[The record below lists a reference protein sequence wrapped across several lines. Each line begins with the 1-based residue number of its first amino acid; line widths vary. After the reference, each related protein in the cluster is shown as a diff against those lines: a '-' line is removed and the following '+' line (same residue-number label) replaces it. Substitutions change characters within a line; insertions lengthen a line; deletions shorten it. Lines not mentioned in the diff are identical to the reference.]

1 MSEIANMPY
10 RKRLQ
15 ELNLVF
21 YLQSFVKVTAHSSI
35 LWPEKS
41 KMSWQGAKSLR
52 RHSYSLQM
60 KKSWRLKFRAW
71 KSRESYEKVE
81 QSSLS
86 AKTPSWICLRSKANQ
101 RKNIPLQSLKL
112 SLDCIKMSCQYSNF
126 MRKSNSFFFFF
137 SLSLFFFFFISLKR
151 IHLNQILSGGIYL
164 HLEY

>member
-1 MSEIANMPY
+1 MLRTEVNQKECSEFAGLETQNLKPTDMSEIANMPY

-71 KSRESYEKVE
+71 KSRESYKKVE

-126 MRKSNSFFFFF
+126 MRKSNSFWRD
-137 SLSLFFFFFISLKR
+137 IP
-151 IHLNQILSGGIYL
+151 
-164 HLEY
+164 